1 MKSGHASL
9 LSLLSDGEIHSGE
22 TLAQQQNIS
31 RAAVWKSIKQLE
43 SYGLII
49 EAERG
54 QGYRLKRP
62 IELLSVENIKK
73 LLPSETDRV
82 FHEIDVLFKTH
93 STNSILFNRLHS
105 KQIHGHVIFAE
116 YQSKGRGRRGNQWFA
131 PLGSGLMFSVGWHFD
146 VEPNA
151 MGLLS
156 LFIGVAVARTLQ
168 SENINCPGLKWP
180 NDIVVDK
187 KKIGGVL
194 IEVRGEAGG
203 PVDVVIGIGVNYELP
218 HEAYLQINQP
228 ITDIC
233 SHTDENTSRNKIAA
247 ALLIHLY
254 EILKEVEVNNCTD
267 LLDEWRALDC
277 YIEQQAKLIL
287 PDEEFEGIIK
297 GVDDQGALLMS
308 VNGEMKH
315 FNAGEISLRISS

>member
-73 LLPSETDRV
+73 LLPSEIARV
-82 FHEIDVLFKTH
+82 FQEINVLFKTH
-93 STNSILFNRLHS
+93 STNSVLFNRLHS
-105 KQIHGHVIFAE
+105 KQIHGHVVFAE
-116 YQSKGRGRRGNQWFA
+116 YQSEGRGRRGNQWFA
-131 PLGSGLMFSVGWHFD
+131 PLGSGLMFSLGWHFD
-146 VEPNA
+146 VVPNT
-151 MGLLS
+151 MSLLS
-156 LFIGVAVARTLQ
+156 LFIGVAVARTLR
-168 SENINCPGLKWP
+168 SENIKCPCLKWP

-203 PVDVVIGIGVNYELP
+203 PIDVVIGIGINYELP
-218 HEAYLQINQP
+218 RETYSLINQP

-233 SHTDENTSRNKIAA
+233 SHADENTSRNKIAA
-247 ALLIHLY
+247 TLLANLF
-254 EILKEVEVNNCTD
+254 EVLKQIEVGECND
-267 LLDEWRALDC
+267 LLNEWRTLDC
-277 YIEQQAKLIL
+277 YTGQQVKLIL
-287 PDEEFEGIIK
+287 PNEEIEGIIK
-297 GVDDQGALLMS
+297 GVDEQGALLMS
-308 VNGEMKH
+308 VNGDIKH
-315 FNAGEISLRISS
+315 FNAGEISLRVLS